1 MKIASNKFAIIHDI
15 INTPGNVLRIDE
27 LCKTAGVSRS
37 GYYNWL
43 KSEDKR
49 KEKDMQ
55 DRKDFELI
63 LEAFKHRGY
72 DKGIRR
78 HPHEAAAYG
87 PTGSYE
93 CQKNSTFNEKI
104 WLVVPNKKS

>member
-49 KEKDMQ
+49 KD
-55 DRKDFELI
+55 
-63 LEAFKHRGY
+63 
-72 DKGIRR
+72 
-78 HPHEAAAYG
+78 EAAAYG

-104 WLVVPNKKS
+104 WLVVPNKKSKSI

>member
-15 INTPGNVLRIDE
+15 INTPGNVLQIDE

-49 KEKDMQ
+49 KNQ
-55 DRKDFELI
+55 
-63 LEAFKHRGY
+63 
-72 DKGIRR
+72 
-78 HPHEAAAYG
+78 
-87 PTGSYE
+87 
-93 CQKNSTFNEKI
+93 
-104 WLVVPNKKS
+104 

>member
-49 KEKDMQ
+49 
-55 DRKDFELI
+55 
-63 LEAFKHRGY
+63 LEYSLFWSSGVTPVT
-72 DKGIRR
+72 IFMRR
-78 HPHEAAAYG
+78 EYRQSLGLAA
-87 PTGSYE
+87 
-93 CQKNSTFNEKI
+93 
-104 WLVVPNKKS
+104 

>member
-43 KSEDKR
+43 N
-49 KEKDMQ
+49 
-55 DRKDFELI
+55 
-63 LEAFKHRGY
+63 
-72 DKGIRR
+72 
-78 HPHEAAAYG
+78 
-87 PTGSYE
+87 
-93 CQKNSTFNEKI
+93 QKINEKKRI
-104 WLVVPNKKS
+104 CKTGRILN